1 MTKEYWIEHNYNN
14 IVQWAKNMTKSDEL
28 SYDLAHYAIEIFLT
42 NQKVKGVIEREVL
55 EPEVGHARGFMLAI
69 MRNSWYGKKSE
80 FSRYYKAHR
89 ADIGS
94 RKRNLSQE
102 DFDARVEAGAAQDY
116 DYSQDF
122 IVEAIEGILEEWE
135 IDTRLMWFYAKIF
148 RLWLETPNYSKL
160 SRELNIPRTTIS
172 NAVEV
177 AKQEIREELQRRNIS
192 PND

>member
-1 MTKEYWIEHNYNN
+1 MSVNQWISNNYSD
-14 IVQWAKNMTKSDEL
+14 IVQWARNMTKSDEL
-28 SYDLAHYAIEIFLT
+28 AEDLAHYSIETFMT
-42 NQKVKGVIEREVL
+42 NKKVKGVMEREVL
-55 EPEVGHARGFMLAI
+55 EPEVGHARGFILAI

-94 RKRNLSQE
+94 RKRNLSQD
-102 DFDARVEAGAAQDY
+102 DFDARVEAGAALEY

-122 IVEAIEGILEEWE
+122 IVEAIEGILEEME
-135 IDTRLMWFYAKIF
+135 IDTKVLWFYAKIF

-160 SRELNIPRTTIS
+160 SRELDIPRTTIS

-177 AKQEIREELQRRNIS
+177 AKEYIKTELKKRNI
-192 PND
+192 NYDI